1 MNESKELLE
10 ATIKGLQE
18 KIEGLNADLITKQK
32 ELQDVNKPEISGEMY
47 DEIHGL
53 VEEGVNDFDFSDADN
68 YHFEPEFDFSDADN
82 YEFEPELDYDNRVAI
97 GSIEL
102 NNHYEVVSLIMNKID
117 HEFKVIVK
125 EKE

>member
-10 ATIKGLQE
+10 ATIKGLEE
-18 KIEGLNADLITKQK
+18 KINSLNTDINMKKK
-32 ELQDVNKPEISGEMY
+32 ELEDVNKPEMSGELF
-47 DEIHGL
+47 DQLHGM
-53 VEEGVNDFDFSDADN
+53 VEEGVG
-68 YHFEPEFDFSDADN
+68 EFDFSDAGN

>member
-10 ATIKGLQE
+10 ATIKGLKE
-18 KIEGLNADLITKQK
+18 KVSQLNTEVTTKEK
-32 ELQDVNKPEISGEMY
+32 ELEDINKPEMSGELF
-47 DEIHGL
+47 DQLHGL
-53 VEEGVNDFDFSDADN
+53 VEDGVS
-68 YHFEPEFDFSDADN
+68 EFDFSDAGN

-117 HEFKVIVK
+117 REFKVIVK

>member
-10 ATIKGLQE
+10 ATIKGLKE
-18 KIEGLNADLITKQK
+18 KVSQLNTEVTNKEK
-32 ELQDVNKPEISGEMY
+32 ELEDINKPEMTGELF
-47 DEIHGL
+47 DQLHGI
-53 VEEGVNDFDFSDADN
+53 VEDGVG
-68 YHFEPEFDFSDADN
+68 EFDFSDAGN
-82 YEFEPELDYDNRVAI
+82 YEFEPELDYDNRIAI

>member
-10 ATIKGLQE
+10 ATIKGLKE
-18 KIEGLNADLITKQK
+18 KVNQLNTEVTNKEK
-32 ELQDVNKPEISGEMY
+32 ELEDINKPEMSSELF
-47 DEIHGL
+47 DQLHGII
-53 VEEGVNDFDFSDADN
+53 EEGVG
-68 YHFEPEFDFSDADN
+68 EFDFSDADN
-82 YEFEPELDYDNRVAI
+82 YEFEPELDYDNKVVI

-102 NNHYEVVSLIMNKID
+102 NNHYEVVSLIMKKID

>member
-10 ATIKGLQE
+10 ATIKGLKE
-18 KIEGLNADLITKQK
+18 KVNQLNTEVTTKEK
-32 ELQDVNKPEISGEMY
+32 ELEDINKPEMSGEMY

-53 VEEGVNDFDFSDADN
+53 VEEGVG
-68 YHFEPEFDFSDADN
+68 EFDFSDAGN

>member
-10 ATIKGLQE
+10 ATIKGLEE
-18 KIEGLNADLITKQK
+18 KVNQLNNDLTIKKK
-32 ELQDVNKPEISGEMY
+32 ELEDVNKPEMSGELF
-47 DEIHGL
+47 DQLHGL
-53 VEEGVNDFDFSDADN
+53 VEEGVG
-68 YHFEPEFDFSDADN
+68 EFDFSDREN
-82 YEFEPELDYDNRVAI
+82 YDFEPELDYDNRVAI

-125 EKE
+125 E

>member
-10 ATIKGLQE
+10 ATIKGLEE
-18 KIEGLNADLITKQK
+18 KINSLITDVNMKKK
-32 ELQDVNKPEISGEMY
+32 ELEDINKPEMPGEMF
-47 DEIHGL
+47 DKLHGI
-53 VEEGVNDFDFSDADN
+53 VEEGVG
-68 YHFEPEFDFSDADN
+68 EFDFSDAEN

-97 GSIEL
+97 GNIEL
-102 NNHYEVVSLIMNKID
+102 NNHYEIVSLIMNKID